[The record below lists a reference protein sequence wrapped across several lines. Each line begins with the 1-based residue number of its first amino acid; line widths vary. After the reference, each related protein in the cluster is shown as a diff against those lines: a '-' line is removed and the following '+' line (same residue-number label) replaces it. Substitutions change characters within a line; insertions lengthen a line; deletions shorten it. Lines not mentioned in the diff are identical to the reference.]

1 MNLKTKSIRSH
12 DLLEHIREKITSGE
26 LNPGQRLPSLR
37 ELSRRFKTSIGLVQS
52 CFRQLED
59 DGFVVQK
66 HGSGTFVNPDLKFSG
81 SKLIGLITSY
91 GRNDIEDYFE
101 PLFQIAADRRVVPM
115 VGCVNFR
122 TDWKQ
127 TVKDIMMVNPHGIL
141 IDVAVRGFDLDEL
154 MSLVRKTPFCF
165 CNRWEW
171 FPRLP
176 EGRAV
181 LIDYIATYAK
191 ALNFLIEAGH
201 KTIAVAH
208 NNNPPFPHTM
218 EHMQRALAMVGS
230 IPGLRLAHI
239 SVEELGKNA
248 ADVDARLRKSGASAM
263 FAHSDYIAEYFRLNC
278 PSVADMEL
286 VGVFNQHHSRQQG
299 HEFSSFDP
307 CFEQI
312 WEKAFDI
319 LEQPD
324 EKIIYIKPEFIMRS
338 HKVLQNI

>member
-1 MNLKTKSIRSH
+1 
-12 DLLEHIREKITSGE
+12 
-26 LNPGQRLPSLR
+26 
-37 ELSRRFKTSIGLVQS
+37 
-52 CFRQLED
+52 
-59 DGFVVQK
+59 
-66 HGSGTFVNPDLKFSG
+66 
-81 SKLIGLITSY
+81 
-91 GRNDIEDYFE
+91 
-101 PLFQIAADRRVVPM
+101 M
-115 VGCVNFR
+115 VGGVNFR

-127 TVKDIMMVNPHGIL
+127 TIKDIMMVNPHGVL

-154 MSLVRKTPFCF
+154 MALVGNTPFCF

-171 FPRLP
+171 FPRPP

-181 LIDYIATYAK
+181 LIDYIAAYAE
-191 ALNFLIEAGH
+191 ALNFLINAGH
-201 KTIAVAH
+201 KIIAIGH

-218 EHMQRALAMVGS
+218 EYMQRALAMVGS

-239 SVEELGKNA
+239 SVEELGENA
-248 ADVDARLRKSGASAM
+248 ADVDARLRKSGATAM

-312 WEKAFDI
+312 WEKAFDL
-319 LEQPD
+319 LEHNTK
-324 EKIIYIKPEFIMRS
+324 EVIYIKPELIMRS
-338 HKVLQNI
+338 HKVLQEIQTNTENGK